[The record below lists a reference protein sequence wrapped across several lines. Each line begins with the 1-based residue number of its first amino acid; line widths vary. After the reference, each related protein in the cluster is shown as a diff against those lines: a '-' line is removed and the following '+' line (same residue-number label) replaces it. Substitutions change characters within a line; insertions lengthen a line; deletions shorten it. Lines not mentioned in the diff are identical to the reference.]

1 MMHPHE
7 EPVYV
12 ISVAARMVKLHAQTL
27 RAYER
32 GGLLLPARSHG
43 GVRMYSEADIE
54 RLRLIRRLV
63 DELGVNLAGV
73 DVVLNM
79 TERINELRAE
89 IDRLRDELQR
99 TRDRHLPV
107 PRSPLA

>member
-1 MMHPHE
+1 
-7 EPVYV
+7 
-12 ISVAARMVKLHAQTL
+12 
-27 RAYER
+27 
-32 GGLLLPARSHG
+32 
-43 GVRMYSEADIE
+43 MYSEADIE
-54 RLRLIRRLV
+54 RLRLNRRLV